1 MVVTLPSQQLVQNMF
16 LNRPVNPIFQEPQNQ
31 RIENIRVLC
40 YNCYYINVGNL
51 IGPKNF

>member
-1 MVVTLPSQQLVQNMF
+1 MLLLDGNTD
-16 LNRPVNPIFQEPQNQ
+16 NQ

-40 YNCYYINVGNL
+40 YNCYYVNVGNL